1 MLFPTIEFLLFFLL
15 SFGIYH
21 SVRNEKQKIISI
33 VVFNLIFYSFSHLNI
48 FVSPKEFIYNNST
61 TIYLLLWSLLVY
73 ISGKLLNV
81 RFLVIGFAI
90 LQLIYWKS
98 VEAGFIDFKPIATPL
113 GISFFTFQGLTYL
126 FARMQL
132 PSRNP
137 EQHIL
142 ESWTFWKIFAFI
154 GFFPTVLSGPILR
167 AKQWENNLQN
177 PVILSQKTF
186 SKAMT
191 LIAIGCFYKLC
202 ISSYFHDYVTMAFSN
217 PKEETGINILIG
229 MFSYTFEIYHDFAGY
244 SLMAIGVALLLGFS
258 ISDNFKQP
266 YLAIN
271 IRDFWQ
277 RWHISFSFWLRDY
290 FYISALGG
298 SKKGEARHILNTFI
312 IMIVCGAWHGL
323 SGNYLI
329 WGFMHALAVV
339 LFHLTKDKVSFPK
352 FISWFLTFS
361 YVSIAWVFFRAP
373 DYNTGFD
380 FISRLFYIEAW
391 TNSLTVHDIFLFSLF
406 FIVFFVQYLES
417 LFMKVDWN
425 YSLFIF
431 TNKISCLTWGLIF
444 ILILIISPSG
454 MPPFIYF
461 SY

>member
-15 SFGIYH
+15 SFAIYH
-21 SVRNEKQKIISI
+21 SVKTENQKIFSI
-33 VVFNLIFYSFSHLNI
+33 VLFNLIFYSFSHLNI
-48 FVSPKEFIYNNST
+48 LVSPVEFIYNNAT
-61 TIYLLLWSLLVY
+61 TIYLLVWSLLIYFAGKTLNIRFFV
-73 ISGKLLNV
+73 IS
-81 RFLVIGFAI
+81 FAI

-98 VEAGFIDFKPIATPL
+98 VEAGFLEFKPISTPL

-126 FARMQL
+126 FARMKL
-132 PSRNP
+132 PARNP
-137 EQHIL
+137 EQHL
-142 ESWTFWKIFAFI
+142 NDSWGFWKVFAFI

-167 AKQWENNLQN
+167 AKHWEDNLRN
-177 PVILSQKTF
+177 PIELNQKIF

-229 MFSYTFEIYHDFAGY
+229 MLSYTFEIYHDFAGY

-258 ISDNFKQP
+258 IPDNFKQP
-266 YLAIN
+266 YLSTN

-277 RWHISFSFWLRDY
+277 RWHISFSFWLRDF
-290 FYISALGG
+290 FYISTLGG
-298 SKKGEARHILNTFI
+298 SKKGETRHILNTFI
-312 IMIVCGAWHGL
+312 VMLVCGAWHGL
-323 SGNYLI
+323 SGNYLV

-339 LFHLTKDKVSFPK
+339 FFHLTKDKISLPK
-352 FISWFLTFS
+352 FFSWFITFL
-361 YVSIAWVFFRAP
+361 YVSVAWVFFRAP
-373 DYNTGFD
+373 DYHTGFD

-391 TNSLTVHDIFLFSLF
+391 KTSLTLHDIFLFILF
-406 FIVFFVQYLES
+406 FVVFFIQYLES
-417 LFMKVDWN
+417 LFMKVDWK
-425 YSLFIF
+425 YTSFIF
-431 TNKISCLTWGLIF
+431 SNKISYLTWGIIF
-444 ILILIISPSG
+444 VLILIASPSG